1 MHRFYREVESSRT
14 TAVQLSANKKYHVDE
29 VEANAKLERRQLE
42 MLMMH
47 ALKISGGDL
56 SMLLSPGAIG
66 DYPEQFVTLD
76 AAALRVHDKGYR
88 STKNPL
94 KSRHAN
100 SVAQQ
105 VMRAGVIKQGDVKD
119 VGMPVSVK
127 ENHSLMRRFVMIPV
141 DIGTLPCP
149 MLLVVN
155 PKVSLSGKLTDER
168 LSRLHQ
174 LAIVIANRRLHRMDL
189 QRAASTSN
197 DAGAS
202 EVALKQLTIESRHA
216 IVTVNID
223 GKIQSLNPAAATLFS
238 CKSRQAVG
246 EDFNRYLSPK
256 YFMPT
261 LERLGQSHH
270 QRNKTEKLRLNHR
283 SVTVLDES
291 GDVKSVATSAY
302 YSVVDNQISVTF
314 VFSHPSVIRRSLL
327 GQTSIANI
335 VDTGSIGIV
344 ELDTDWQCENANTAW
359 SQLSGLSSKA
369 SEGMGWTQAI
379 YEEDLMDA
387 WLSLASMQESG
398 EPYSSV
404 WRIKKPH
411 GDISWLAVHATAVA
425 NELNHTTGYLLVCQD
440 VSSVYESR
448 ERIKKASTLDALT
461 GLLNR
466 AEFLGQ
472 IQLKL
477 NRRNQRSKLS
487 LLVANI
493 DGLKEVNDTLG
504 QGVGDEALRQFS
516 KKLKSSLGRDAICG
530 RLNGKQFAVG
540 MLNSA
545 APTVVASTIKS
556 ILNST
561 GENFNVYGHK
571 ILLNISVGFACA
583 DKSTDSCDELLKQAQ
598 RALQQTQ
605 KASLPIRLKPAAK
618 ACDRDFSKTEYL
630 SPIEPH
636 AEDFSIAC
644 LLRNPAQ
651 QETAGKS
658 NFDASLIRKLC
669 KQDDVLELS

>member
-1 MHRFYREVESSRT
+1 MHRFYRDVESGKT
-14 TAVQLSANKKYHVDE
+14 TAVQLSANEKHHAEE
-29 VEANAKLERRQLE
+29 VEANAKLERRQLD

-66 DYPEQFVTLD
+66 DYPEQFVTLE
-76 AAALRVHDKGYR
+76 AAALCVHEKGYR

-105 VMRAGVIKQGDVKD
+105 VMRLGVIKQGSVNEFGLPVRIKD
-119 VGMPVSVK
+119 NCSLVS
-127 ENHSLMRRFVMIPV
+127 HFVMIPV
-141 DIGTLPCP
+141 DVGMLPCP
-149 MLLVVN
+149 MLLVIN

-174 LAIVIANRRLHRMDL
+174 LASVVAKRRLERVNM
-189 QRAASTSN
+189 QRAVSPLN
-197 DAGAS
+197 DNGLS
-202 EVALKQLTIESRHA
+202 DVALKQLAFESRHA

-223 GKIQSLNPAAATLFS
+223 GQIQSLNPAAATLLS

-246 EDFNRYLSPK
+246 EELSRYLSPK

-261 LERLGQSHH
+261 LERLSQS
-270 QRNKTEKLRLNHR
+270 QYLRNKTEKLRLNHR

-302 YSVVDNQISVTF
+302 YSVVDGQISVTF
-314 VFSHPSVIRRSLL
+314 VFSHPSAIRRSLL
-327 GQTSIANI
+327 GQTSIAN
-335 VDTGSIGIV
+335 VVNTGSIGVV
-344 ELDTDWQCENANTAW
+344 ELDANWQCENANTAW
-359 SQLSGLSSKA
+359 SQLSGLSPKA

-379 YEEDLMDA
+379 YEEDLMDV
-387 WLSLASMQESG
+387 WLSLGSMQAKG

-404 WRIKKPH
+404 WRIKKPRAA
-411 GDISWLAVHATAVA
+411 ITWLAVHASAVV
-425 NELNHTTGYLLVCQD
+425 NELNHTTGYLFVCQD

-448 ERIKKASTLDALT
+448 ERLKKASTLDALT
-461 GLLNR
+461 GLMNR

-472 IQLKL
+472 IQLNL

-504 QGVGDEALRQFS
+504 QGVGDEALRQVS
-516 KKLKSSLGRDAICG
+516 KKLRSSLGNDTICG

-540 MLNSA
+540 LLNSQSPA
-545 APTVVASTIKS
+545 VVANTIKS
-556 ILNST
+556 ILDST
-561 GENFNVYGHK
+561 GKNFDIYGHSV
-571 ILLNISVGFACA
+571 LLNLSVGFACA

-598 RALQQTQ
+598 KALHQAQN
-605 KASLPIRLKPAAK
+605 ASVPKRLKPAAK
-618 ACDRDFSKTEYL
+618 MCDRDFSKTEYL

-636 AEDFSIAC
+636 ADDFSIAC

-651 QETAGKS
+651 RENKGRS
-658 NFDASLIRKLC
+658 NFDVSLIRKLC